1 MGNPFDPLNVILL
14 LIAIFGFIRLRM
26 TLGKRTGNE
35 EPLSNKKYSG
45 QIRQDIEKLSN
56 SKKINKPKNKED
68 VLFYLENN
76 LNSFDQ
82 KIFIDGA
89 CNAYEIIL
97 KNYADDNLKKIKSI
111 ISKEVYKGFNE
122 ALSGRNKKKH
132 KLTNELIAFDKA
144 EIIDSTIERK
154 NALITVEFYTRLIT
168 FVLDEN
174 QELVDGNKD
183 NPISVVDQWT
193 FKKSLRDKGPSWQLT
208 STQSDG

>member
-35 EPLSNKKYSG
+35 EPLSPKKHSG
-45 QIRQDIEKLSN
+45 QIKQDIEKFSKP
-56 SKKINKPKNKED
+56 KKINKPKNKDD
-68 VLFYLENN
+68 VLLYLENN
-76 LNSFDQ
+76 LNSFD
-82 KIFIDGA
+82 KNIFIDGA

-97 KNYADDNLKKIKSI
+97 KNYAEGNLKKIKNI

-122 ALSGRNKKKH
+122 ALSGRNEKKH

-144 EIIDSTIERK
+144 EIINATIERK
-154 NALITVEFYTRLIT
+154 SALITVEFYTRLIT

-174 QELVDGNKD
+174 QELVEGNKD
-183 NPISVVDQWT
+183 NPVSVVDQWI
-193 FKKSLRDKGPSWQLT
+193 FKKPLSDKGPSWQLI
-208 STQSDG
+208 STQSEG

>member
-35 EPLSNKKYSG
+35 EPLSRKKYSG
-45 QIRQDIEKLSN
+45 QIKQDIEKF
-56 SKKINKPKNKED
+56 SKPKNLNKPKNKD
-68 VLFYLENN
+68 DILLYLENN
-76 LNSFDQ
+76 LNSFD
-82 KIFIDGA
+82 KNIFIDGA

-97 KNYADDNLKKIKSI
+97 KNYAEGNLKKIKNI

-122 ALSGRNKKKH
+122 ALSGRNEKKH

-144 EIIDSTIERK
+144 EIINATIERK

-174 QELVDGNKD
+174 QELVEGNKD
-183 NPISVVDQWT
+183 NPVSVADQWI
-193 FKKSLRDKGPSWQLT
+193 FKKPLNDKGPSWQLI
-208 STQSDG
+208 STQSEG

>member
-35 EPLSNKKYSG
+35 EPLSRKKYSG
-45 QIRQDIEKLSN
+45 QIKQDIEKF
-56 SKKINKPKNKED
+56 SKPKNLNKPKNKDD
-68 VLFYLENN
+68 VLLYLENN
-76 LNSFDQ
+76 LNSFD
-82 KIFIDGA
+82 KNIFIDGA

-97 KNYADDNLKKIKSI
+97 KNYAEGNLKKIKNI

-122 ALSGRNKKKH
+122 ALSGRNEKKH

-144 EIIDSTIERK
+144 EIINATIERK

-174 QELVDGNKD
+174 QELVEGNKD
-183 NPISVVDQWT
+183 NPVSVADQWI
-193 FKKSLRDKGPSWQLT
+193 FKKPLNDKGPSWQLI
-208 STQSDG
+208 STQSEG